1 MIKIKP
7 RQYSQLNFI
16 EMKLKKQV
24 LNKKEKRTLKFPKQE
39 EIDRICI
46 VADHLEAYLLLAY
59 EENGDVEQTL
69 EFMDDADLI
78 VGLPPAKQRLA
89 GYAALIYT
97 HAVALESVEKKVY
110 FDEHGF
116 TVEVFI
122 TATPF

>member
-1 MIKIKP
+1 
-7 RQYSQLNFI
+7 
-16 EMKLKKQV
+16 MKLKKHV
-24 LNKKEKRTLKFPKQE
+24 LNGKEKRTLKFPKQE

-46 VADHLEAYLLLAY
+46 IADQLEVYLQLAY

-78 VGLPPAKQRLA
+78 VGLPPARTQLA
-89 GYAALIYT
+89 HYASLIYT
-97 HAVALESVEKKVY
+97 HAAALESVEKKVY
-110 FDEHGF
+110 FDEYGF